1 MLIAIQNLFW
11 WAAQY
16 FICHQLL
23 QKMKIPPKLVGISTS
38 FPEPPVTNAHQT
50 KILSD
55 QYTSPQVESRRI
67 GANSMAQSL
76 LIFHFETTAR
86 GRYVYTVQIK
96 TNYVRIKRNDSDFS
110 PTEKKSENLHSHTF
124 FIRKNSFY
132 RNDSSN
138 GGASEEVL
146 NPKLSLIRAA
156 KPHLTTKKVRSKIV

>member
-1 MLIAIQNLFW
+1 MQQSGF
-11 WAAQY
+11 
-16 FICHQLL
+16 
-23 QKMKIPPKLVGISTS
+23 QKVW
-38 FPEPPVTNAHQT
+38 
-50 KILSD
+50 KILLSLWTLHEFCSNRECKVNNRLG
-55 QYTSPQVESRRI
+55 YC
-67 GANSMAQSL
+67 L
-76 LIFHFETTAR
+76 LIFRFETTAR

-156 KPHLTTKKVRSKIV
+156 KPHLTTKKVRSKIVWPRLPLFRESNSFNKFSIFKS